1 MTTLTFL
8 VALTWAT
15 YEGLIMVVFLW
26 GYLRLLG
33 WRDERILVAQ
43 TVLFMLFHIFLI
55 PGRPAVF
62 LTVVPATALAAG
74 LLAWKNRSAAP
85 SMIVYALVSIFVS
98 F

>member
-1 MTTLTFL
+1 MRM
-8 VALTWAT
+8 
-15 YEGLIMVVFLW
+15 EGKKVKPGGVRAW
-26 GYLRLLG
+26 SLG

-62 LTVVPATALAAG
+62 LIVVPATALVAG

-85 SMIVYALVSIFVS
+85 SMVVYALVSIFVS